1 MRILAVDTAT
11 EACSAALAWEG
22 DLIERYDVIGRGH
35 AERLL
40 PMVQDVLAEGGVALS
55 ALDAIAFG
63 RGPGSFTGLRIG
75 AGVTQG
81 LAFGANLPVVPVSDL
96 AALAA
101 RAATQRNERYV
112 LACLDA
118 RMAQVYWAAFDCAD
132 VNAPVALTPEA
143 VSDAGDVR
151 LPDGTGDIPIF
162 LSGGRG
168 DIPPFPNPSRPGL
181 PAMKPKGKKECP
193 LFFGVGHGL
202 SAYPALHTLLG
213 PGLTGFDAELLPH
226 AREIA
231 LIGAEVFARGG
242 AVGAEQA
249 QPVYIR
255 DDVAHKR

>member
-1 MRILAVDTAT
+1 MKILAVDTAT
-11 EACSAALAWEG
+11 EACSAALVFDGE
-22 DLIERYDVIGRGH
+22 IVERHEVIGRGH

-40 PMVQDVLAEGGVALS
+40 PMVQEVLAEAGVAL
-55 ALDAIAFG
+55 AAVDAIAFG

-101 RAATQRNERYV
+101 RAAARHGERYV

-118 RMAQVYWAAFDCAD
+118 RMSQVYWAAFDCAD
-132 VNAPVALTPEA
+132 VKAPVALTAEA
-143 VSDAGDVR
+143 VSDAGEVA
-151 LPDGTGDIPIF
+151 LPGT
-162 LSGGRG
+162 SQGG
-168 DIPPFPNPSRPGL
+168 
-181 PAMKPKGKKECP
+181 PAFYGA
-193 LFFGVGHGL
+193 GHGL

-213 PGLTGFDAELLPH
+213 PRLVGYDPDLLPH

-231 LIGAEVFARGG
+231 LIGAQVFAQGG

-249 QPVYIR
+249 VPVYIR
-255 DDVAHKR
+255 DDVAHRR

>member
-11 EACSAALAWEG
+11 EACSAALRIG
-22 DLIERYDVIGRGH
+22 DETIERFEVLGRGH

-40 PMVQDVLAEGGVALS
+40 PMVQEVLAEGGVALS

-81 LAFGANLPVVPVSDL
+81 LAFGAGLRVVPVSDL

-101 RAATQRNERYV
+101 RAALASGEAKV

-132 VNAPVALTPEA
+132 PAAPRNLVPEA
-143 VSDAGDVR
+143 VADPQDVWLPAGQ
-151 LPDGTGDIPIF
+151 GTGKV
-162 LSGGRG
+162 R
-168 DIPPFPNPSRPGL
+168 
-181 PAMKPKGKKECP
+181 A
-193 LFFGVGHGL
+193 FFGAGHGF
-202 SAYPALHTLLG
+202 SAYPALHTMLG
-213 PGLTGFDAELLPH
+213 DRLVGFDADLLPH

-231 LIGAEVFARGG
+231 LIASAAVARGEG
-242 AVGAEQA
+242 VDPELAV
-249 QPVYIR
+249 PVGGEPAGHPRHR
-255 DDVAHKR
+255 DSTRPSVTQMS